1 MPPMEKAK
9 KIWFNGE
16 HVDWDDA
23 KIHVL
28 SHVVH
33 YGSSVFEGMRC
44 YETSNGPACFRL
56 TDHVNRIYDSAKIYR
71 MPIPHEKET
80 LTSAICETIRINELA
95 SCYVRPIAFRGYGSL
110 GVDPTPCPVD
120 VVVAVWKWGAYLGA
134 EALEKGASV
143 RTASWNRLAP
153 NTMPSLAKV
162 GANYMNSQLIKLEAM
177 ADGYSEG
184 IALDSSGYVSEAS
197 GENIFMIK
205 NGAIYTPSSGSSI
218 LPGITRHSVI
228 TLARDLGFT
237 VTQRAIPRESLYIA
251 DEVFFTGSAAEI
263 TPIAEIDHIPIG
275 NGTRGPVT
283 KQLQDAFFGITDG
296 TAKDKHKWL
305 TFVGG

>member
-1 MPPMEKAK
+1 
-9 KIWFNGE
+9 
-16 HVDWDDA
+16 
-23 KIHVL
+23 
-28 SHVVH
+28 
-33 YGSSVFEGMRC
+33 
-44 YETSNGPACFRL
+44 
-56 TDHVNRIYDSAKIYR
+56 
-71 MPIPHEKET
+71 
-80 LTSAICETIRINELA
+80 
-95 SCYVRPIAFRGYGSL
+95 
-110 GVDPTPCPVD
+110 
-120 VVVAVWKWGAYLGA
+120 
-134 EALEKGASV
+134 
-143 RTASWNRLAP
+143 
-153 NTMPSLAKV
+153 MPSLAKV